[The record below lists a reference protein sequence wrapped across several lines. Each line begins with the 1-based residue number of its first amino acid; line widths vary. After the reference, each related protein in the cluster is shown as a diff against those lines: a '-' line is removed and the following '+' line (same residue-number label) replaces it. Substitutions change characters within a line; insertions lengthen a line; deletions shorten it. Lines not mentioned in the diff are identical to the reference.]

1 MWDLDM
7 IQNIPDPLGHI
18 IDLASVKKEDLFMV
32 VRFLLHCKIKI
43 QLYSCVKRFEASCNA
58 IHVDAG

>member
-1 MWDLDM
+1 M
-7 IQNIPDPLGHI
+7 IQNMPDSLGHMI
-18 IDLASVKKEDLFMV
+18 AFPSVKKEDLFMV